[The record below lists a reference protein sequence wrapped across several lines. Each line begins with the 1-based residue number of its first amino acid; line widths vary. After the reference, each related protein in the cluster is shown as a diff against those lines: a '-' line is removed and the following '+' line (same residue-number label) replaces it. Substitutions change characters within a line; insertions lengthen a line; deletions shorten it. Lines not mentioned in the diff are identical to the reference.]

1 MSSKE
6 SSRGEVAEEGRDW
19 GETLAYGGGSEA
31 TVPEYDAE
39 SDHWDRWHYGVYL
52 GSVLLVAG
60 ALKWSLPLL
69 LSGYVVVPVAMYLD
83 SRYLDSVTLNWQ
95 PDTGL
100 HVVGTLL
107 FPFLM
112 IPAYLYRRREL

>member
-6 SSRGEVAEEGRDW
+6 SSRGEAATDARGWEDS
-19 GETLAYGGGSEA
+19 LAYGEDSEVS
-31 TVPEYDAE
+31 VPAYDAE
-39 SDHWDRWHYGVYL
+39 SDHWDRWHYGLYL
-52 GSVLLVAG
+52 AAAFLVVG
-60 ALKWSLPLL
+60 AVRSSLPFLFAGFLL
-69 LSGYVVVPVAMYLD
+69 APAAMYLD
-83 SRYLDSVTLNWQ
+83 ARYLDSVTPNWQ

-100 HVVGTLL
+100 HLVGTLL